1 MNGVINNIKDPS
13 WWFTAVIVAIFA
25 SLFAA
30 YIKDL
35 IGRGIASLSG
45 KYNRRRQEQQE
56 REKKLVADIA
66 DDPTRLLV
74 SLGLLI
80 INIVTY
86 QFLTVSAGFTYL
98 AIIIPSSGFYKSQSA
113 TFWMT
118 LIVFFDLITGY
129 TIDNRRRRFFA
140 AFNLYKA
147 KKQERNS
154 IYQQSSDRF
163 NVRDVNKLS

>member
-13 WWFTAVIVAIFA
+13 WWFTAVIVAIIA

-45 KYNRRRQEQQE
+45 KYRKRKEEQQE

-66 DDPTRLLV
+66 DDPTKLLV

-86 QFLTVSAGFTYL
+86 QFLTVSAGFSYL
-98 AIIIPSSGFYKSQSA
+98 AIIIPSSGFYKSQPA
-113 TFWMT
+113 TYLMM
-118 LIVFFDLITGY
+118 LIVFFDLIAGY
-129 TIDNRRRRFFA
+129 TIDNRRRRFLA

-147 KKQERNS
+147 KKRER
-154 IYQQSSDRF
+154 DRI
-163 NVRDVNKLS
+163 S